1 MNKGGSEV
9 ESEVEVEWEWK
20 HITIYALIK
29 RIFNSFIGAAVNHF
43 TSLHFTSSKQKKNNF
58 SFLFDFVSF
67 LLWNEMKL
75 IKKVL

>member
-1 MNKGGSEV
+1 MKEK
-9 ESEVEVEWEWK
+9 WMR
-20 HITIYALIK
+20 LIGDTTYNQLPANL
-29 RIFNSFIGAAVNHF
+29 NSLNSIEGPINHF

-67 LLWNEMKL
+67 HLWNEMKL